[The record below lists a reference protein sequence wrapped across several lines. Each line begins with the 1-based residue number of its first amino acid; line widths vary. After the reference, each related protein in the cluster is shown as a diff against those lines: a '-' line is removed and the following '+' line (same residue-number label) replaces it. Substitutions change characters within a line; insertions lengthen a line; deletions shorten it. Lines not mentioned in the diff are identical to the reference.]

1 MYFHCLYYDAKKRSE
16 TGNDL
21 LRIEIRQW
29 FPTIRIVTSDSRH
42 IIHDGY
48 SCKRE
53 GINSRPTFSN
63 RIFKAIVFKKSF
75 YVHIWK
81 VYVGNIITIFLR
93 ASFITISH
101 WQTNFVSRFL
111 MVALKLCLDGR
122 TKFILYQSPINIE
135 IFLNWYQLPAYD
147 VNRRIFVHWE

>member
-1 MYFHCLYYDAKKRSE
+1 MMLENISE
-16 TGNDL
+16 TGNL
-21 LRIEIRQW
+21 LRFTNYFQ
-29 FPTIRIVTSDSRH
+29 PYVHIVTSDSRH

-63 RIFKAIVFKKSF
+63 RIFKAIVFKKILLCS
-75 YVHIWK
+75 YLKSLPRKHSN
-81 VYVGNIITIFLR
+81 YCLR

-101 WQTNFVSRFL
+101 WQTNFVSRFF

-147 VNRRIFVHWE
+147 VNRRIFVHWG